1 MSDII
6 EILGEKKFSGSRSSD
21 LKSSIVL
28 EETTQTQYDNNL
40 FYTIS
45 FLLQKGNFFSKK
57 YNIDGKYK
65 IIHWDVK
72 V

>member
-28 EETTQTQYDNNL
+28 EETNQTRYDNNL
-40 FYTIS
+40 FYTLSQQTQFIS
-45 FLLQKGNFFSKK
+45 EKNNCNNSHFFALVCK
-57 YNIDGKYK
+57 
-65 IIHWDVK
+65 
-72 V
+72 